1 MTNAKSP
8 MKQFLIQFGIN
19 LAASA
24 LVAYVMYKAMAPKDE
39 GSTTK
44 TVTKPAASEPAKVA
58 TPSVE
63 GE

>member
-1 MTNAKSP
+1 MTNVKSP

-24 LVAYVMYKAMAPKDE
+24 LVAYVMYKAMSPKDE
-39 GSTTK
+39 SSTTK
-44 TVTKPAASEPAKVA
+44 TVSKPPASEPTKVVA
-58 TPSVE
+58 TTVE